1 MEDLFNSAINHL
13 EQLVSFDTS
22 NPPRAISE
30 SLKKQRFYSIF
41 RYPSDSGL
49 EARAALGDSGRSWAA
64 SWGMGS

>member
-30 SLKKQRFYSIF
+30 SGLLDY
-41 RYPSDSGL
+41 L
-49 EARAALGDSGRSWAA
+49 EAMANIKTKIRSKVFH
-64 SWGMGS
+64 SNYQDHM